1 MGIMK
6 FFRYYAD
13 RHFHKSAYC
22 NFLLVSVIFIFFCL
36 PVSAQ
41 AEKPTLTVLNF
52 KSDLNPKTELNP
64 TQLQAV
70 SDQVSSG
77 LGRQGV
83 YKVLDRVSSKER
95 LKEIADQQRGLYD
108 ESKTISASRSL
119 GADKILLGS
128 VTKLGKIYVI
138 SAKIVDV
145 GSTQSESQSEEF
157 ESLDRITDAVESL
170 VKKFGR
176 KQEAVTKKGMLWR
189 SAILPGWGQLH
200 SGLNM
205 ENRRDRNKGLF
216 FMGGAFLLGAG
227 LYGADSA
234 HKSAKSD
241 FQSKNTIDTL
251 VVFSSGIS
259 FNPLGLATYSMANS
273 ASDRLDQAARNAT
286 IASALFIGFYAV
298 NLLDVILFGGND
310 ATAQNSFEE
319 YILSKKDGLKF
330 NVSASAVNGNL
341 NREMFLNYDFHF

>member
-1 MGIMK
+1 M
-6 FFRYYAD
+6 
-13 RHFHKSAYC
+13 
-22 NFLLVSVIFIFFCL
+22 
-36 PVSAQ
+36 
-41 AEKPTLTVLNF
+41 TVLNF

-64 TQLQAV
+64 AQLQAV

-83 YKVLDRVSSKER
+83 FTVLDRGSSKER

-108 ESKTISASRSL
+108 ESKTINASRSLGL

-128 VTKLGKIYVI
+128 VTKLGKNYVI
-138 SAKIVDV
+138 SAKVVDV
-145 GSTQSESQSEEF
+145 GSTEVFSQSEEF
-157 ESLDRITDAVESL
+157 ESLDKITDAAESL

-176 KQEAVTKKGMLWR
+176 KQERVTKKGMLWR

-205 ENRRDRNKGLF
+205 ENRKDRNKGYF
-216 FMGGAFLLGAG
+216 FMGGALLLGAG
-227 LYGADSA
+227 LYGADAA

-251 VVFSSGIS
+251 VVFSTGIQFS
-259 FNPLGLATYSMANS
+259 PLGLATYSMANS
-273 ASDRLDQAARNAT
+273 ASNRVDQAGNTAT

-298 NLLDVILFGGND
+298 NLLDVFLFGGND
-310 ATAQNSFEE
+310 ATAQNSLEE
-319 YILSKKDGLKF
+319 YFLSKKDGFKF
-330 NVSASAVNGNL
+330 NVSANAVNGNL